1 MGLSTLT
8 TIKITNI
15 TASTAVSGG
24 NIADDE
30 NNAVTA
36 RGVCWS
42 TEQNPTI
49 DDEKTID
56 GKGEG
61 EFSSSLSDLTSDTKY
76 YVRAYA
82 TNSVGTAYGN
92 ELSFTTEKQ
101 MGLSTLTTIK
111 ITNITAS
118 TAVSGGNIDDDE
130 NNAVTARGV
139 CWSTEQNP
147 TIDDEKT
154 IDGKGEGEFSSSLS
168 DLTSDAKYY
177 VRAYA
182 TNSVGTAYGNEI
194 SFTTEKQ
201 MGLSTLTTIK
211 ITNITASTAVSGG
224 NIADDENNAVTAR
237 GVCWSTEQNPT
248 IEDSK
253 TTDGKGKGEFSSS
266 LSELNPDTKY
276 YVRAYATNSV
286 GTAYGNEIS
295 FTTEKG
301 FALPV
306 LSTTKVTYI
315 TDVTALSGGTIT
327 DDGNQAITSRGVC
340 WSTEQNPTI
349 EDIKT
354 TDGKGKG
361 EFSSN
366 LTNLIPETEYF
377 VRAYATNSVGT
388 AYGEEVS
395 FTTEK
400 KVELPYLNPIAVTY
414 ITHYSAI
421 GGGNIISAGGA
432 EVTERGVC
440 WSETNTNN
448 TPTIEDNKAIDGKGT
463 GYFNKAKM
471 TNLKPNT
478 SYSVRAFAT
487 NIGGTAYSNDVFY
500 FETPDINFT
509 DSRDGTVY
517 KTITIGDQVWMAENL
532 KYLPKV
538 FRDYTGDETEPRYYV
553 YEYQGTDVAA
563 AKATANYETYG
574 VLYNW
579 EAAMTEEVCPVGW
592 HIPADYEWNELIEF
606 LGGEA
611 VAGAKLKEQGIFT
624 WKKPNASATNE
635 SGFTARP
642 GGEHRWSK
650 PNIFQ
655 YMHTAGVW
663 WSSTEDSDG
672 KRTSMF
678 LWNTN
683 NSASLQAHD
692 QSHSYSIRCV
702 RNTYDD

>member
-315 TDVTALSGGTIT
+315 TDITALSGGDIT

-340 WSTEQNPTI
+340 WSTKQNPTI
-349 EDIKT
+349 EDSKT

-361 EFSSN
+361 EFSSSLSELN
-366 LTNLIPETEYF
+366 PETKYY
-377 VRAYATNSVGT
+377 VRAYDTNSVGT
-388 AYGEEVS
+388 AYGEEIS

-400 KVELPYLNPIAVTY
+400 KVELPFLNTYAVTY

-440 WSETNTNN
+440 WSETNDM
-448 TPTIEDNKAIDGKGT
+448 PTIEDNKAVDGKGT
-463 GYFNKAKM
+463 GSFNKAKM
-471 TNLKPNT
+471 TDLKPNT
-478 SYSVRAFAT
+478 LYYVRAFAT
-487 NIGGTAYSNDVFY
+487 NIGGTAYGELLFFD
-500 FETPDINFT
+500 TAPINFT
-509 DSRDGTVY
+509 DDRDDQVY
-517 KTITIGDQVWMAENL
+517 KTVTIGNQVWMAENL
-532 KYLPKV
+532 KYFPETRL
-538 FRDYTGDETEPRYYV
+538 YYSIDETKPRYYV
-553 YEYQGTDVAA
+553 YGAESNVLQTLK
-563 AKATANYETYG
+563 AKENYKVYG

-579 EAAMTEEVCPVGW
+579 EAAMTEDVFQDVCPVGW
-592 HIPADYEWNELIEF
+592 HIPADYEWEEMVQF
-606 LGGEA
+606 LGGTE
-611 VAGAKLKEQGIFT
+611 VAGGKLKEMGT
-624 WKKPNASATNE
+624 THWKNPNTGATDE
-635 SGFTARP
+635 RGFTALP
-642 GGEHRWSK
+642 GGYHKWSVGSSASVFSSI
-650 PNIFQ
+650 NSIG
-655 YMHTAGVW
+655 TW
-663 WSSTEDSDG
+663 WSTTENTDG
-672 KRTSMF
+672 SRDRKS
-678 LWNTN
+678 
-683 NSASLQAHD
+683 
-692 QSHSYSIRCV
+692 V
-702 RNTYDD
+702 V

>member
-1 MGLSTLT
+1 MSGCFQNGCPDYTR
-8 TIKITNI
+8 
-15 TASTAVSGG
+15 TAVRKFPEWVS
-24 NIADDE
+24 E
-30 NNAVTA
+30 
-36 RGVCWS
+36 CF
-42 TEQNPTI
+42 QN
-49 DDEKTID
+49 
-56 GKGEG
+56 
-61 EFSSSLSDLTSDTKY
+61 L
-76 YVRAYA
+76 
-82 TNSVGTAYGN
+82 
-92 ELSFTTEKQ
+92 Q
-101 MGLSTLTTIK
+101 
-111 ITNITAS
+111 
-118 TAVSGGNIDDDE
+118 
-130 NNAVTARGV
+130 
-139 CWSTEQNP
+139 
-147 TIDDEKT
+147 
-154 IDGKGEGEFSSSLS
+154 
-168 DLTSDAKYY
+168 
-177 VRAYA
+177 
-182 TNSVGTAYGNEI
+182 
-194 SFTTEKQ
+194 
-201 MGLSTLTTIK
+201 
-211 ITNITASTAVSGG
+211 
-224 NIADDENNAVTAR
+224 
-237 GVCWSTEQNPT
+237 
-248 IEDSK
+248 
-253 TTDGKGKGEFSSS
+253 
-266 LSELNPDTKY
+266 
-276 YVRAYATNSV
+276 
-286 GTAYGNEIS
+286 
-295 FTTEKG
+295 
-301 FALPV
+301 
-306 LSTTKVTYI
+306 
-315 TDVTALSGGTIT
+315 
-327 DDGNQAITSRGVC
+327 
-340 WSTEQNPTI
+340 
-349 EDIKT
+349 
-354 TDGKGKG
+354 
-361 EFSSN
+361 FSSN

-421 GGGNIISAGGA
+421 GGGNILSAGGA

-655 YMHTAGVW
+655 NMHTAGVW
-663 WSSTEDSDG
+663 WSSAEDEDG

-678 LWNTN
+678 LMSSN
-683 NSASLQAHD
+683 NLASLQAHD
-692 QSHSYSIRCV
+692 KSHSYSIRCV
-702 RNTYDD
+702 RNTYD